1 MQFDR
6 LKRREFIALLGGTVA
21 GSLYPPLTAIAQTPA
36 RMLRIGLVSG
46 ATPRTARQYVAIDE
60 RLRELGWVEGQ
71 NLAVEFVNIQGQF
84 DRYGEVMQD
93 LARRNMDI
101 IVALGPEPALK
112 AALAATSTIPI
123 VMVAI
128 DYDPLALG
136 YVASLARPGGNITG
150 LFFQQIELVVK
161 RLQLMKD
168 AFPGLQAATVFWDAV
183 SADQWRAV
191 QDAAA
196 PLGLR
201 VAGVALD
208 AQPHDYERALAQVPP
223 EYQRMLYVLSSP
235 VFFPN
240 RQRLGEF
247 AIRHHM
253 ASMFVFRDYA
263 EAEGLMSYG
272 PNFSTLTRRAV
283 DYIDRIAKGAKPA
296 DLPVEQPTKFEF
308 VINVKTAKALD
319 LTISPGVL
327 AIADDVIE

>member
-1 MQFDR
+1 MI
-6 LKRREFIALLGGTVA
+6 RRRDIIMLLGGAAA
-21 GSLYPPLTAIAQTPA
+21 GLSWPPPTALAQTPA
-36 RMLRIGLVSG
+36 RMLRVGLVSG
-46 ATPRTARQYVAIDE
+46 ATERTAPQYVAIDG
-60 RLRELGWVEGQ
+60 RLRELGYIEGQ
-71 NLAVEFVNIQGQF
+71 NLALEFVNIHGQF
-84 DRYGEVMQD
+84 ERYGEVMRD

-112 AALAATSTIPI
+112 AARAATSTIPI

-168 AFPGLQAATVFWDAV
+168 AFPALQAATVFWDAV
-183 SADQWRAV
+183 SGDQWRVV
-191 QDAAA
+191 QDAATSM
-196 PLGLR
+196 GLR

-208 AQPHDYERALAQVPP
+208 AQPHDYERALAQVPR
-223 EYQRMLYVLSSP
+223 EYQGILYVLSSP
-235 VFFPN
+235 AFFPN
-240 RQRLGEF
+240 RERLGEF
-247 AIRHHM
+247 AIRHRM
-253 ASMFVFRDYA
+253 ASMSVFREYA
-263 EAEGLMSYG
+263 EAGGLMSYG
-272 PNFSTLTRRAV
+272 PNFSSLMRRAV

-308 VINVKTAKALD
+308 VINLKTAKALG
-319 LTISPGVL
+319 LTIPPGVL